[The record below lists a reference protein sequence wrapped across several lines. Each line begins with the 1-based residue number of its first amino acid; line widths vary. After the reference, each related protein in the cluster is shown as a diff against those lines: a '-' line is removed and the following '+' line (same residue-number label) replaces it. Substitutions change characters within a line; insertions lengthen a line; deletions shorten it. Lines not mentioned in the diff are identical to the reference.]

1 MMDICTSEGQFMKK
15 LTKTEVELKKAL
27 LVKKTCGIKL

>member
-15 LTKTEVELKKAL
+15 LTKTEVELKKSVAC
-27 LVKKTCGIKL
+27 KKNV